1 MFSKQGIAGIFL
13 LLLGGTQA
21 KAQLFARGKARQSE
35 PAPKAILVQLSTN
48 ENRVKALSRNAAENK
63 ALLRQLKA
71 DTDSTIAKMVSDFK
85 DNFRYCPYYFY
96 ADTNAHLVR
105 AGKFAG
111 VLLNGELQP
120 VNNITLSPEDSY
132 NIVYFGYPIATATE
146 KQTGK
151 DNDYNSTGAVL
162 TSSKKKLVVLTKD
175 MKLVQSPLP
184 DGAKSVNRRAGKKPA
199 AEYKY
204 ESPRFDIYYRPTAN
218 IYSGKLREFYGPYP
232 Y

>member
-1 MFSKQGIAGIFL
+1 MAGML
-13 LLLGGTQA
+13 LLLLTGSRA
-21 KAQLFARGKARQSE
+21 EAQLFARGNARQSE

-48 ENRVKALSRNAAENK
+48 DNRMKALSRNAENK
-63 ALLRQLKA
+63 ALLHQLKA

-111 VLLNGELQP
+111 VFLNGELQP
-120 VNNITLSPEDSY
+120 VSNIVLTPQDHY
-132 NIVYFGYPIATATE
+132 NIVYFGYPIATTTE
-146 KQTGK
+146 KQSNTG
-151 DNDYNSTGAVL
+151 DDYNPTGAVL
-162 TSSKKKLVVLTKD
+162 TSSKKKLVALTKD
-175 MKLVQSPLP
+175 MKLVRSPLP

-218 IYSGKLREFYGPYP
+218 IYSDKLSEFYGPYP